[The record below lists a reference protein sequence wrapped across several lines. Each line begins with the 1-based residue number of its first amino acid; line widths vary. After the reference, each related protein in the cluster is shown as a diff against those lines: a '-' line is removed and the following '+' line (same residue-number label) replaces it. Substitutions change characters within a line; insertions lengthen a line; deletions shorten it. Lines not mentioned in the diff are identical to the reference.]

1 MGEKITLIGVTFL
14 FTGISYWGYKNSER
28 FREYLDKTYGRTLMD
43 GVGYAGGALQLA
55 AVTAVSRGWLSNTSA
70 TYHGV
75 SLVGST
81 GLLLTAFYHNA
92 MAPVLVNIIWMGMN
106 TLGVLEGISNLEAL
120 EQATA
125 ILG

>member
-14 FTGISYWGYKNSER
+14 FTGLSYWGYKNSER
-28 FREYLDKTYGRTLMD
+28 FREYLDKKYGRALMD
-43 GVGYAGGALQLA
+43 AVGYAGGGLQLA

-70 TYHGV
+70 TYHGI

-106 TLGVLEGISNLEAL
+106 TLGVLEGISNMQAL

-125 ILG
+125 LLG